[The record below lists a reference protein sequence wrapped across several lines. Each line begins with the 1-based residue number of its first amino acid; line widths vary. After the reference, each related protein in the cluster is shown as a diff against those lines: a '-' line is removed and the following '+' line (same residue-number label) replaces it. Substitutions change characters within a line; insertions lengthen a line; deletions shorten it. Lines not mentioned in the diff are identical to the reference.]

1 LLLHQV
7 SYFARPALYMDPGT
21 GSLLLQLILA
31 ALLGIGVTVRI
42 FWKRIRGWFG
52 SKESGTLNIVDDDD
66 QDDE

>member
-7 SYFARPALYMDPGT
+7 HFFATPALYMDPGT

-42 FWKRIRGWFG
+42 FWKKIRGWFG
-52 SKESGTLNIVDDDD
+52 AKNPETMDITEDDD
-66 QDDE
+66 EE

>member
-1 LLLHQV
+1 MLLHEINF
-7 SYFARPALYMDPGT
+7 FARPALYMDPGT

-42 FWKRIRGWFG
+42 FWKKIRGLFG
-52 SKESGTLNIVDDDD
+52 AKDSGALNITEDD